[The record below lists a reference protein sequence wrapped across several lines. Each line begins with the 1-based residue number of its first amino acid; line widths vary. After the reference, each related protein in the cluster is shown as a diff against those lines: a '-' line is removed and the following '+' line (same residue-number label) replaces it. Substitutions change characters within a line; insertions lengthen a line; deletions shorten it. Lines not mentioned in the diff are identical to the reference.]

1 MFGFF
6 YFEEVRRIAKKKAIS
21 GKKDIIWDPG
31 EANPKQLEF
40 YMSRTTYTAYGGAKG
55 GGKTHAV
62 RIKAIGGAITNAGIK
77 ILIMRRT
84 YPELEENHIR
94 PIVKMVP
101 PEIASYNATTH
112 LMTFSNGST
121 IKFGH
126 WQDEAS
132 EDEYNG
138 LEYDWIFI
146 DEATQFTERAFQ
158 FLGGCMRGVNSFPK
172 RMYLTCNP
180 GGVGHRWVKRLFV
193 DKQFKQNSDD
203 PEQNEDPNDYTFIPA
218 TVEDNT
224 HLMQSSPGYL
234 KFLANMPEDKK
245 RAYRYGDWSA
255 IGGNY
260 FPEFTPQTHVVEP
273 FKIPS
278 NWRRYRAF
286 DYGLDMLAVTWW
298 AVDTDGRSWCY
309 REYMEKGLVV
319 QAAAQKIID
328 YTLPGEQIDATYAPP
343 DMWSRTK
350 DSGKTMAELYAQ
362 HGVPIIRASNSRV
375 QGHMM
380 MKDAMMP
387 LLLRDPDAQNLM
399 RRADGTAPEKLP
411 ALMFFSNCKNVISDL
426 QDIQADEKNPDDCA
440 TQPHDVTHSVDSCRY
455 YCVSRVIKAEAIQ
468 KEAELYDDL
477 EDEYEDYDSYMT
489 GGEITAGYMQYQG
502 GY

>member
-1 MFGFF
+1 MASFR
-6 YFEEVRRIAKKKAIS
+6 YDHTPVRVTPQTAATKRCYSAILLSRHYKTINARRCIGIAKKKAIS

-180 GGVGHRWVKRLFV
+180 GG
-193 DKQFKQNSDD
+193 
-203 PEQNEDPNDYTFIPA
+203 
-218 TVEDNT
+218 
-224 HLMQSSPGYL
+224 
-234 KFLANMPEDKK
+234 
-245 RAYRYGDWSA
+245 
-255 IGGNY
+255 
-260 FPEFTPQTHVVEP
+260 
-273 FKIPS
+273 
-278 NWRRYRAF
+278 
-286 DYGLDMLAVTWW
+286 
-298 AVDTDGRSWCY
+298 
-309 REYMEKGLVV
+309 
-319 QAAAQKIID
+319 
-328 YTLPGEQIDATYAPP
+328 
-343 DMWSRTK
+343 
-350 DSGKTMAELYAQ
+350 EL
-362 HGVPIIRASNSRV
+362 
-375 QGHMM
+375 
-380 MKDAMMP
+380 
-387 LLLRDPDAQNLM
+387 L
-399 RRADGTAPEKLP
+399 TA
-411 ALMFFSNCKNVISDL
+411 
-426 QDIQADEKNPDDCA
+426 
-440 TQPHDVTHSVDSCRY
+440 
-455 YCVSRVIKAEAIQ
+455 
-468 KEAELYDDL
+468 
-477 EDEYEDYDSYMT
+477 
-489 GGEITAGYMQYQG
+489 
-502 GY
+502 